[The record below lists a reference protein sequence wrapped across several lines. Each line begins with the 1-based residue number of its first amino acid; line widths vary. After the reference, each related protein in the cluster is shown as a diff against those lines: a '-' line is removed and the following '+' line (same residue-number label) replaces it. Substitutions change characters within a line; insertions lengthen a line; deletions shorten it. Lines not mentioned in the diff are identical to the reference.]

1 VDLSHST
8 TSLLECL
15 LPVSLRDCDLALI
28 RASDV
33 ENYHYCTK
41 ELPAVPVKRRVFTYM
56 PVSTQTHVEIHV
68 KRQFEEG
75 GLVH

>member
-1 VDLSHST
+1 
-8 TSLLECL
+8 
-15 LPVSLRDCDLALI
+15 
-28 RASDV
+28 
-33 ENYHYCTK
+33 
-41 ELPAVPVKRRVFTYM
+41 VKRRVFTYM